1 MTAKEIWYVW
11 DGESPIPNAS
21 KVKLLLD
28 RKGRFSEPK
37 FTIVLKHK
45 GWGALDEIVAYT
57 LGETRERV
65 ICGVC
70 EGVGIRG
77 FTDWH
82 TRQIKKGI
90 CIYCQGR
97 GYIWKMGVKV

>member
-1 MTAKEIWYVW
+1 MTAKEIWHVW
-11 DGESPIPNAS
+11 DGESPIPNSS

-45 GWGALDEIVAYT
+45 GWGALDEIMAYT

-65 ICGVC
+65 EC
-70 EGVGIRG
+70 ECCE
-77 FTDWH
+77 DWNC
-82 TRQIKKGI
+82 KGLKCDI
-90 CIYCQGR
+90 CQGR
-97 GYIWKMGVKV
+97 GYIWKLGEMK

>member
-11 DGESPIPNAS
+11 DGKSPIPNSS

-65 ICGVC
+65 PCGVC
-70 EGVGIRG
+70 FGQGKFYVQHRHGGDIE
-77 FTDWH
+77 D
-82 TRQIKKGI
+82 
-90 CIYCQGR
+90 CDNCQGS
-97 GYIWKMGVKV
+97 GYIWKMGVKS